1 MVNFC
6 FVEFPCAGF
15 RGFPP
20 PTTSHQHPTP
30 VTQHHHTHHQPLPT
44 TCSLARTLAGAT
56 YSPRVRWRD
65 TRAARSIPRDWL
77 SQQSRTKAISFCGS
91 LTSTLDHRRLKCMKD
106 AGCNKLRVRQ
116 RLMHREWHFRWL
128 ALVLNKPTLAWP
140 KVVHG
145 IRAVLSTTHRKG
157 GRNDTGDAACR

>member
-1 MVNFC
+1 MVARRAINTLQQQLGKQ
-6 FVEFPCAGF
+6 EKTAYGM
-15 RGFPP
+15 RKEKY
-20 PTTSHQHPTP
+20 QPTP
-30 VTQHHHTHHQPLPT
+30 TKTHLPSPNTTTHHQPLPT

-77 SQQSRTKAISFCGS
+77 SQQSKTQAISFCGS

-106 AGCNKLRVRQ
+106 AGCDKLRVRQ

-140 KVVHG
+140 KS
-145 IRAVLSTTHRKG
+145 R
-157 GRNDTGDAACR
+157 